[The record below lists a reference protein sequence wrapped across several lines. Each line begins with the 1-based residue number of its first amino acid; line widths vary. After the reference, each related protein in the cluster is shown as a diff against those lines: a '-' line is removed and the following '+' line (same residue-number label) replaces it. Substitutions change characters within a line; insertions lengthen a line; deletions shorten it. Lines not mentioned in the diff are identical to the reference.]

1 MLSILKKIFFP
12 ELNKKINPF
21 KEAASYLDF
30 EFNYKNKDLYI
41 TEYEKEKLNFLK
53 KYGFVNLKFVVETED
68 EIEKINYFNKM
79 KNVVNYFNKKYPKNN
94 FVSYGQ
100 IKKICQEKDFIF
112 CKPESYKKHLP
123 EHNYHETKKFNLQE
137 VDCFYYG
144 VLLDP
149 YNSCLF
155 GTDEMQHIYQKGYEI
170 SNKKTFDIII
180 NNQEIKLHNKKI
192 YYDKFPILICTQEYN
207 LNLSKAYNPK
217 FGYTAVL
224 QPVIKDSIYGFLIIT
239 VIEDSEAII

>member
-112 CKPESYKKHLP
+112 CKPESYKKH
-123 EHNYHETKKFNLQE
+123 NIT
-137 VDCFYYG
+137 
-144 VLLDP
+144 
-149 YNSCLF
+149 S
-155 GTDEMQHIYQKGYEI
+155 
-170 SNKKTFDIII
+170 
-180 NNQEIKLHNKKI
+180 
-192 YYDKFPILICTQEYN
+192 IL
-207 LNLSKAYNPK
+207 
-217 FGYTAVL
+217 
-224 QPVIKDSIYGFLIIT
+224 
-239 VIEDSEAII
+239 